1 MTAPTWS
8 VWDMRDRFSVAEA
21 AFLWLNM
28 TPMTCATSEL
38 LSAEHHFPVEVQ
50 VLAWEIEREC
60 TTRVSVDGDPQWL
73 QLSVPR
79 EELESLAERK
89 GVRPLFLFPGDRRP
103 EMTSEP
109 EATAEASP
117 AARLSQRTTNE
128 PSQDTLYQVIRALA
142 LALAETDR
150 EKPEHERKGLL
161 KDNGR
166 PFPGYDR
173 DKSVG
178 IVGHLRTRRFTT
190 LSTSALEKVINRAL
204 STK

>member
-1 MTAPTWS
+1 MTTPTWS

-38 LSAEHHFPVEVQ
+38 LGAEHQFPVEVQ
-50 VLAWEIEREC
+50 VVAWEIEREC

-89 GVRPLFLFPGDRRP
+89 GVRPLFLFPGDRQP
-103 EMTSEP
+103 EMTREP
-109 EATAEASP
+109 ETTAEASP
-117 AARLSQRTTNE
+117 AARLSQRPTNE
-128 PSQDTLYQVIRALA
+128 PSQDTLYQVIRALT

-150 EKPEHERKGLL
+150 EKPEQERKGLL

-178 IVGHLRTRRFTT
+178 IVGHLRVRRFTT

>member
-1 MTAPTWS
+1 
-8 VWDMRDRFSVAEA
+8 
-21 AFLWLNM
+21 
-28 TPMTCATSEL
+28 MTCATSEL
-38 LSAEHHFPVEVQ
+38 LGPEHDFPIDVQ

-60 TTRVSVDGDPQWL
+60 TTRVTVAGDPQWM

-79 EELESLAERK
+79 EELESLADRK
-89 GVRPLFLFPGDRRP
+89 GVRPLFLFPGDRSQL
-103 EMTSEP
+103 EMTSAPEP
-109 EATAEASP
+109 TAGAVQVDALP
-117 AARLSQRTTNE
+117 QRTINE
-128 PSQDTLYQVIRALA
+128 PSQETLYKVILALT
-142 LALAETDR
+142 LALAEADR
-150 EKPEHERKGLL
+150 ERPENERKGLL

-178 IVGHLRTRRFTT
+178 IVGHLRAGGFTR